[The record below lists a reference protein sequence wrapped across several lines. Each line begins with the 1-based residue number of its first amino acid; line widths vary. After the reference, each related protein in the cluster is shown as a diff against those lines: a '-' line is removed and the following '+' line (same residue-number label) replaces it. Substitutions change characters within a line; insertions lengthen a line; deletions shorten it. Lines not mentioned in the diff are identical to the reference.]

1 MSFSEPG
8 LSIRLSWPG
17 ISNCVTSHKN
27 PESSD
32 ESQTEVPSFGWTNE
46 KQKLKT
52 STLLKRCVHWC
63 SWVWC
68 SLGWSGVMG
77 AFFPSLLRLLFYSGV
92 GNRPQHLIQWPT
104 GPDPAHLIP
113 DQRPPGLQF
122 GHPWSA
128 LLCSQEREENKPC
141 EPPGNAGKHLILLD
155 SPQCWQ
161 LSTTTCWALAVPG
174 SVGPERRISGKS
186 LYLPKWASG
195 IWMCWSQK
203 GETIQKGEALCGRAK
218 GLARGEGLGVL
229 HSLLNLIPWAST
241 PTPMASI
248 TSSFLQ
254 NPYFSSP
261 NLFFQL
267 QTPRSN
273 IQQNDSES
281 SGSNYPKLHSSS
293 LLTYTCSWWVRPDSD
308 QIPHISIPSQQ
319 LAPIAATC

>member
-1 MSFSEPG
+1 MLATLNHHLLSSGCARLCRSRKKNLRQVTLPPKMGFWYMNVLVTEGRDHSERG
-8 LSIRLSWPG
+8 
-17 ISNCVTSHKN
+17 
-27 PESSD
+27 
-32 ESQTEVPSFGWTNE
+32 
-46 KQKLKT
+46 
-52 STLLKRCVHWC
+52 STMW
-63 SWVWC
+63 
-68 SLGWSGVMG
+68 
-77 AFFPSLLRLLFYSGV
+77 
-92 GNRPQHLIQWPT
+92 
-104 GPDPAHLIP
+104 
-113 DQRPPGLQF
+113 
-122 GHPWSA
+122 
-128 LLCSQEREENKPC
+128 
-141 EPPGNAGKHLILLD
+141 
-155 SPQCWQ
+155 
-161 LSTTTCWALAVPG
+161 
-174 SVGPERRISGKS
+174 
-186 LYLPKWASG
+186 
-195 IWMCWSQK
+195 K
-203 GETIQKGEALCGRAK
+203 GERACQ
-218 GLARGEGLGVL
+218 GEGLGVL